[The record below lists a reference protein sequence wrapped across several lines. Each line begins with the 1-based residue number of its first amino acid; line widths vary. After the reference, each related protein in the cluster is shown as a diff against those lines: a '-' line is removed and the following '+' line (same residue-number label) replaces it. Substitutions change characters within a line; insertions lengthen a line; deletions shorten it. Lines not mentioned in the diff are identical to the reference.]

1 MPFLQVHV
9 TLDGLD
15 PESVEDACFA
25 IGALSVTLADA
36 GDTPILEPLPGTT
49 PLWPA
54 TAVSALFADGTD
66 PAAVTNALCDHL
78 GREVAVTA
86 ETLGDRAWEREW
98 LKDFHP
104 MRFGERLWICPGGQ
118 FPPQDTQPDPTIVW
132 LDPGLAFGTGTH
144 ATTALCLEW
153 LDHEQPAGRRIL
165 DVGCGSGVLAIA
177 ALLLG
182 AESAHGLDID
192 PQALIAST
200 DNALRNEVSDRLTL
214 ADADTEWGD
223 GYDIVL
229 ANILAEPLIE
239 LAPRIAAATRPGGA
253 VVLAGLLTEQA
264 ESVAAAYRPWFRM
277 EIPRDR
283 DGWTGL
289 SGRRL

>member
-1 MPFLQVHV
+1 MPFLQIHV
-9 TLDGLD
+9 TVDGLN
-15 PESVEDACFA
+15 PEIVEEACFA
-25 IGALSVTLADA
+25 SGALSVTFADA
-36 GDTPILEPLPGTT
+36 GDTPILEPRPGTT

-54 TAVSALFADGTD
+54 TAISALYDDGTD
-66 PAAVTNALCDHL
+66 PESVAASLEDLL
-78 GREVAVTA
+78 GQPVRMTS
-86 ETLGDRAWEREW
+86 ETLADRAWEREW
-98 LKDFHP
+98 LKDFRP
-104 MRFGERLWICPGGQ
+104 MRFGNRLWICPGGQ
-118 FPPQDTQPDPTIVW
+118 CPPEGTSPEPTIVW

-144 ATTALCLEW
+144 ATTALCLEF
-153 LDHEQPAGRRIL
+153 LDREPPAGQRVL
-165 DVGCGSGVLAIA
+165 DVGCGSGILAVAGLI
-177 ALLLG
+177 LG
-182 AESAHGLDID
+182 AVQAHGVDID
-192 PQALIAST
+192 HQALIAST
-200 DNALRNEVSDRLTL
+200 DNATRNGVIDRLTL
-214 ADADTEWGD
+214 AGADTDWGD

-277 EIPRDR
+277 DAPRDR

>member
-9 TLDGLD
+9 TLDGLE
-15 PESVEDACFA
+15 PEIVEDACFA
-25 IGALSVTLADA
+25 SGALSVTLADA

-54 TAVSALFADGTD
+54 TAVSALYEDGSD
-66 PAAVTNALCDHL
+66 PELIAASLTEILGCDIELRH
-78 GREVAVTA
+78 
-86 ETLGDRAWEREW
+86 ETLADRAWEREW
-98 LKDFHP
+98 LKDFRP

-118 FPPQDTQPDPTIVW
+118 YPPADTAPEPTIVW

-153 LDHEQPAGRRIL
+153 LDREKPVDHRVL
-165 DVGCGSGVLAIA
+165 DVGCGSGILAIA

-182 AESAHGLDID
+182 AKTAHGLDID

-200 DNALRNEVSDRLTL
+200 DNANRNGVMDRLTL
-214 ADADTEWGD
+214 ADADAPWAA
-223 GYDIVL
+223 GYDTVL
-229 ANILAEPLIE
+229 ANILAEPLIA
-239 LAPRIAAATRPGGA
+239 LAPRIAAAIRPGGGL
-253 VVLAGLLTEQA
+253 VLAGLLNEQA
-264 ESVAAAYRPWFRM
+264 EAVTAAYLPWFRM
-277 EIPRDR
+277 DTPRSR